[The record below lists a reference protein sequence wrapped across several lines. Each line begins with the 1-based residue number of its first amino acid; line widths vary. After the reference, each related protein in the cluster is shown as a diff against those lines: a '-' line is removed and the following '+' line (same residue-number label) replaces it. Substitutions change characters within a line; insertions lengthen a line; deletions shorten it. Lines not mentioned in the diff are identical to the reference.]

1 MAEPFPSQS
10 KDQPAKRFFYFG
22 LVPSREGGLQS
33 LLDSVAE
40 AAERTKK
47 MSHPS
52 HRDRIGAVSIEWG
65 PFYYRRT
72 HHYYVRGIYLWHH
85 YNNQIRVRIFKRRL
99 YYKELFGKLWSD
111 ELMDAVVRA
120 QPGWRGNQ
128 SLFGRGRE
136 YFLELSYHF

>member
-1 MAEPFPSQS
+1 M
-10 KDQPAKRFFYFG
+10 
-22 LVPSREGGLQS
+22 
-33 LLDSVAE
+33 
-40 AAERTKK
+40 
-47 MSHPS
+47 
-52 HRDRIGAVSIEWG
+52 
-65 PFYYRRT
+65 
-72 HHYYVRGIYLWHH
+72 VRGIYLWHH
-85 YNNQIRVRIFKRRL
+85 YNNQIRVGIFKRRL